1 MSAQR
6 DALEEAQARLKELE
20 ASPVTDEQLGLLAS
34 ALEHEA
40 EAYEQVLEK
49 GERRALARDA
59 TGPAARLMTFGFTLL
74 FVTPMVSMIGVSV
87 SKQLRHEQAGAIA
100 VMVLGVLLITATLA
114 ARARRSIAHLA
125 SAEWRFIA
133 RARRMAASMRALIAF
148 ET

>member
-1 MSAQR
+1 MSAER

-20 ASPVTDEQLGLLAS
+20 VSLVTDEQLTRLADS
-34 ALEHEA
+34 LEREA
-40 EAYEQVLEK
+40 EVYEQVLEK

-74 FVTPMVSMIGVSV
+74 FVTPMVSMIGVSI
-87 SKQLRHEQAGAIA
+87 SKLLRNQQEGAIA
-100 VMVLGVLLITATLA
+100 VIILGAVLITTTLV

-133 RARRMAASMRALIAF
+133 KARRVARTLCPGRVG
-148 ET
+148 